1 MKRIRTYIFAML
13 LCLSGGA
20 TFAAQSAA
28 ENAIEQT
35 EHNINITARAG
46 GVEIDNNS
54 DTPVEVAV
62 FAITGTLVKQLSA
75 DSGERV
81 CIELP
86 SGYYIVKAGNT
97 SKRIA
102 VK

>member
-1 MKRIRTYIFAML
+1 ML
-13 LCLSGGA
+13 LSLSGGA
-20 TFAAQSAA
+20 AFAAQSAA

-35 EHNINITARAG
+35 EHNINITAKEG

-62 FAITGTLVKQLSA
+62 FAITGTLVKQLTA

-81 CIELP
+81 RIELP